1 MTLVRQLLDHDL
13 HPRTLWR
20 DRGILGPIVGLLMI
34 AAGLR
39 ALARIL
45 DHRHP
50 FQHHQG
56 ELTWHSTPPA

>member
-20 DRGILGPIVGLLMI
+20 DRDILGPIVGLLMI

-39 ALARIL
+39 DLARRL
-45 DHRHP
+45 DR
-50 FQHHQG
+50 
-56 ELTWHSTPPA
+56 